1 MLHGIPHATATSG
14 MSSSDDTRH
23 GRGDSPWASARPR
36 TGAARPDKRERER
49 RKAEEA
55 GAAGA
60 RRGGDAPR
68 NARPDASRQGTA
80 ATRGAGTELPRRHD
94 RPRFDAPAGRDA
106 SPVQERAPHPDI
118 QRRSEELRL
127 FGINACNAAFA
138 RRPQDLRKAYLTEE
152 RIPRFKQ
159 LLAWCV
165 QQRLGYR
172 IVADAD
178 LAKLTASQHHEGV
191 CLDMRRQPPL
201 SLRELIARLPAAPAP
216 AMLVVLDGVG
226 NPHNFGAV
234 LRSAAN
240 FGVAGVVLP
249 PDSPLT
255 LSGAACRVAEG
266 GAEVVPLA
274 RPQAGEDLLPLLR
287 EAGFAIAATVPRGGV
302 SLYAQTLPARIAYVF
317 GAENEGMSA
326 SLIDAADRRLTIPGT
341 GEVESLN
348 IAASAAVLFAEH
360 YRQHGVTA

>member
-1 MLHGIPHATATSG
+1 MNSHD
-14 MSSSDDTRH
+14 DDTRH
-23 GRGDSPWASARPR
+23 GRGDSPGPWANARPR
-36 TGAARPDKRERER
+36 SGAARPDKRERER

-55 GAAGA
+55 GTA
-60 RRGGDAPR
+60 APR
-68 NARPDASRQGTA
+68 RSGEAPRGERAPPRSFHAGESRHGAPPSRGSGADA
-80 ATRGAGTELPRRHD
+80 PRRHD
-94 RPRFDAPAGRDA
+94 KPRFDAPSRRDA
-106 SPVQERAPHPDI
+106 SPDLERAPRPEI
-118 QRRSEELRL
+118 QQRHEELRV
-127 FGINACNAAFA
+127 FGINACEAAFA

-152 RIPRFKQ
+152 RIPQFKR

-172 IVADAD
+172 VVADAD
-178 LAKLTASQHHEGV
+178 LAKLTSSQHHEGI
-191 CLDMRRQPPL
+191 CLEMRRQPPL
-201 SLRELIARLPAAPAP
+201 SLRELIARMPGAPAP

-249 PDSPLT
+249 PDSSLT
-255 LSGAACRVAEG
+255 VSGAACRVAEG
-266 GAEVVPLA
+266 GAEIVPLA
-274 RPQAGEDLLPLLR
+274 RPQAGEDMLPLLR

-302 SLYAQTLPARIAYVF
+302 SLYAQPLAARIAFVF

-326 SLIDAADRRLTIPGT
+326 GLIGAADRRLTIPGT
-341 GEVESLN
+341 GDVESLN

-360 YRQHGVTA
+360 YRQHGATA

>member
-1 MLHGIPHATATSG
+1 

-23 GRGDSPWASARPR
+23 GRGDSPWANARPR

-49 RKAEEA
+49 RKTEEA
-55 GAAGA
+55 GTA
-60 RRGGDAPR
+60 APR
-68 NARPDASRQGTA
+68 RPGEPPRGVRASEPRHGAPPSRGPGADA
-80 ATRGAGTELPRRHD
+80 PRRHD
-94 RPRFDAPAGRDA
+94 KPRFDAPSRRDA
-106 SPVQERAPHPDI
+106 LPEHERVPHPDV
-118 QRRSEELRL
+118 QRRSEELRV

-152 RIPRFKQ
+152 RIPQFKQ

-178 LAKLTASQHHEGV
+178 LAKLTTSQHHEGI
-191 CLDMRRQPPL
+191 CLEMRRQPPL
-201 SLRELIARLPAAPAP
+201 SLREMIARLPAAPAP

-274 RPQAGEDLLPLLR
+274 RPRAGEDLLPLLR

-302 SLYAQTLPARIAYVF
+302 SLYAQALPARIAYVF

-326 SLIDAADRRLTIPGT
+326 NLIDAADRRLTIPGT

-360 YRQHGVTA
+360 YRQHGAAA